1 MVKNLRTYQID
12 STKLKSKVNRMVK
25 TCEQRPR
32 SYSVSVSSFSAVK
45 NYAENKEIGI
55 EAKEENTATP
65 NTEGK

>member
-1 MVKNLRTYQID
+1 
-12 STKLKSKVNRMVK
+12 MVK

-45 NYAENKEIGI
+45 KYAENKEIGT